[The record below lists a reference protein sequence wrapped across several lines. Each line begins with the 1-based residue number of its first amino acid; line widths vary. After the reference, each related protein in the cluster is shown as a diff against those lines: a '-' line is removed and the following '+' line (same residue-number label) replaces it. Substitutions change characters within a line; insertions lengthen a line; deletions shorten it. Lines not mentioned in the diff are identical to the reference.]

1 MPSPSYTQKPF
12 IQLMEQGKEEEYG
25 IPSPV
30 CCGVLA
36 FDLYSNRINIISQ
49 QPFPFRSFIKSKKTE
64 GTKEKEPNAKND
76 TIDYSI
82 GKQTFLD
89 ALCKEVPES
98 GFKFLMM
105 KEPEPEERHTK
116 WKDYLMTEFIY
127 PGTICRDYLKNSIFS
142 QISPHRP
149 LSSTLPRTPPRT

>member
-49 QPFPFRSFIKSKKTE
+49 QPFPFRSFIKSKKQ
-64 GTKEKEPNAKND
+64 KELKRRNQMPR
-76 TIDYSI
+76 TILLITAS
-82 GKQTFLD
+82 
-89 ALCKEVPES
+89 ES
-98 GFKFLMM
+98 RHFWTHYVKKFL
-105 KEPEPEERHTK
+105 RVGSN
-116 WKDYLMTEFIY
+116 F
-127 PGTICRDYLKNSIFS
+127 
-142 QISPHRP
+142 
-149 LSSTLPRTPPRT
+149 